1 MLSDPNFLRDFLG
14 GIPGVDVD
22 DEEIQ
27 KALRDL
33 VEVRLL
39 CVFMLM
45 KVVHLAT

>member
-33 VEVRLL
+33 VEVWYSRVGCYVCL
-39 CVFMLM
+39 C
-45 KVVHLAT
+45 